1 MRQRLPFIA
10 LAVAAAVSMAGCG
23 SSGSNYKPTPIK
35 PVEEVSLKTGEE
47 ESLFPIKEGN
57 QWTYV
62 GQTVT
67 RVGGRQAAT
76 DFEMVFKV
84 VKVTAKGNGQVA
96 NIEVTTNLPNSKV
109 DYQQWEVNDK
119 GIYQLSVG
127 NPPVPFSPPQPIALF
142 PMEADRTFAWKGG
155 GMTPGGKSGQSN
167 LTGKILA
174 PQEVD
179 TASERYS
186 AYGVE
191 SKGTFTV
198 DKANGRVASFAF
210 WTPGVGLVRY
220 KQEIVVG
227 ENLAVQTL
235 RLKAKTLR

>member
-1 MRQRLPFIA
+1 MRHRLPLFAIA
-10 LAVAAAVSMAGCG
+10 AAAVLAGCG
-23 SSGSNYKPTPIK
+23 SSGSNYKPTPVK
-35 PVEEVSLKTGEE
+35 PVDEVALKPGDEK
-47 ESLFPIKEGN
+47 SLFPVKEGN

-67 RVGGRQAAT
+67 RVGGRQAST

-84 VKVTAKGNGQVA
+84 VKVTPKGNGTVA
-96 NIEVTTNLPNSKV
+96 SIEVNTNLPNSKT

-127 NPPVPFSPPQPIALF
+127 NPPVPFNPPQPIALF
-142 PMEADRTFAWKGG
+142 PMEADRNFAWKGG
-155 GMTPGGKSGQSN
+155 GMTPGGKSGQSS
-167 LTGKILA
+167 LTSKILA

-191 SKGTFTV
+191 TKGTFSV

-220 KQEIVVG
+220 KQEIAVG
-227 ENLAVQTL
+227 ENVAIQMLK
-235 RLKAKTLR
+235 LKAKTLR